1 MPRTG
6 TLTFPEAPTSR
17 DHTTVSWHVIGRL
30 DSLRREVFLACLPP
44 TLRTE
49 TMIDLMAIRTHV
61 CARDG
66 FDEAE
71 IRTLLTHLATLVTP
85 HPHLA
90 TKVAGLSAEL
100 LGRP

>member
-1 MPRTG
+1 MPPTG
-6 TLTFPEAPTSR
+6 TLTGPEAPILR
-17 DHTTVSWHVIGRL
+17 DHATVNWHVIGRL

-49 TMIDLMAIRTHV
+49 TMLDLMAIRTRV
-61 CARDG
+61 CSRTG

-71 IRTLLTHLATLVTP
+71 IRTLLTHLTTLVTH
-85 HPHLA
+85 HPLLS

-100 LGRP
+100 IGRP